1 VTVSR
6 LGEARGARAP
16 DDQLSGFEVRAL
28 VRGET
33 VEVIPAVDGEDE
45 QAAGREHAPKLVSP
59 RPLGPFR
66 EMREDRNGGDGAEAC
81 FGIGQRRGGAVE
93 LEARETQVPA
103 APADRR
109 GVPVAAVKIGVVLP
123 VPDDSPAAAAEVEQA
138 LVRAVLKER
147 FADRGGR
154 QTAAL
159 EEPLGIRGPC
169 DSHAKPGGG
178 QVGRDAT
185 MRAEGFQ
192 RLVDAEREPQEQAQK
207 ARLSGRRSS
216 SSSTSECAAQLTSQ
230 MITTAPT

>member
-1 VTVSR
+1 MTVSR

-33 VEVIPAVDGEDE
+33 VEVFPAVEGEDE
-45 QAAGREHAPKLVSP
+45 QAAGREHAPKLVPP

-81 FGIGQRRGGAVE
+81 IGIGQRRGGAVE
-93 LEARETQVPA
+93 LEARET
-103 APADRR
+103 
-109 GVPVAAVKIGVVLP
+109 
-123 VPDDSPAAAAEVEQA
+123 QA

-159 EEPLGIRGPC
+159 EEPLGIRGPR

>member
-1 VTVSR
+1 MTVSR

-16 DDQLSGFEVRAL
+16 DDQLSRFEVRAL

-33 VEVIPAVDGEDE
+33 VEVFPAVEGEDE
-45 QAAGREHAPKLVSP
+45 QAAGREHAPKLVPP

-81 FGIGQRRGGAVE
+81 IGIGQRRGGAVE
-93 LEARETQVPA
+93 LEARET
-103 APADRR
+103 
-109 GVPVAAVKIGVVLP
+109 
-123 VPDDSPAAAAEVEQA
+123 QA

-159 EEPLGIRGPC
+159 EEPLGIRGPR